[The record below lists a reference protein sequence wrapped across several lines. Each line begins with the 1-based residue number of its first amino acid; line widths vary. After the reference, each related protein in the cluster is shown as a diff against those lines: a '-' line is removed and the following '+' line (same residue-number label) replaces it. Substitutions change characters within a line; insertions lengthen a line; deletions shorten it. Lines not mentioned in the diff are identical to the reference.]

1 MSSIQADAAWVERDR
16 ARTTLGRVAGTLAH
30 RRPFVS
36 HGQTPDTKLTF
47 GCLPFVM
54 RTPIVAEMD
63 RNSHVTHRFMQ
74 APQFQL
80 NMIRARDYFLIASTP
95 RYRASRRRRVW
106 AASRQGMVLAIGV
119 AVLDC
124 IWLVTFHLEAA
135 GLVLA
140 LNLTIAVVAAV
151 GFLMLGSVA
160 KRKPEAVVFA
170 TLVAVDAA
178 SLALGLGYSALG
190 FVAVGYLLL
199 LPVVVPLVIP
209 WATRIHV
216 TWLGLHTAAVLG
228 YTLFAPT
235 ASIPDGARDQLLAL
249 LIVASAVSQSG
260 HVTGVRGRVSS
271 FTQIEQI
278 RALNRQARRDQTRLD
293 TLNAVLETTA
303 ATDTLT
309 GLGNRLALDAG
320 LRLARSRIE
329 RQRESYGLLILDLDR
344 FKAINDERGHL
355 AGDEVLRTASEAL
368 RGVLRAG
375 DSAYRY
381 GGEEFVALIL
391 LTQPQE
397 AHAAA
402 ERMRIAIESLQILNA
417 RNAPYGRL
425 TTSVG
430 VTTIGPLDLSA
441 DDAAWLARADAAL
454 YRAKTNGRNRSETAA
469 GGRHRSPSR
478 AAGAVPATSG

>member
-1 MSSIQADAAWVERDR
+1 
-16 ARTTLGRVAGTLAH
+16 
-30 RRPFVS
+30 
-36 HGQTPDTKLTF
+36 
-47 GCLPFVM
+47 
-54 RTPIVAEMD
+54 MD
-63 RNSHVTHRFMQ
+63 RDTQVTDRYMQ

-80 NMIRARDYFLIASTP
+80 NEIDARDYLSIASTP
-95 RYRASRRRRVW
+95 RYRASRRRRVR
-106 AASRQGMVLAIGV
+106 AAARQGMILAIGV
-119 AVLDC
+119 AIPNY
-124 IWLVTFHLEAA
+124 IWLVAFHLDA
-135 GLVLA
+135 GGLILA
-140 LNLTIAVVAAV
+140 LNLTIAVVAAA

-160 KRKPEAVVFA
+160 RRRPEGVVFA

-178 SLALGLGYSALG
+178 TIALGLGHPVLG

-199 LPVVVPLVIP
+199 LPVVVSLVIP

-216 TWLGLHTAAVLG
+216 TWLGLHAAAVLG

-235 ASIPDGARDQLLAL
+235 ASIPDGARDQLLGL
-249 LIVASAVSQSG
+249 LIVAIAVSQFG

-271 FTQIEQI
+271 FTQIQQI
-278 RALNRQARRDQTRLD
+278 KALNRQTRRDQVRLD
-293 TLNAVLETTA
+293 SLNAVLETTA
-303 ATDTLT
+303 ATDMLT

-355 AGDEVLRTASEAL
+355 AGDEVLRAASEAL

-391 LTQPQE
+391 LTRPPE
-397 AHAAA
+397 ALAAA
-402 ERMRIAIESLQILNA
+402 ERIRTAIESLQIPNA
-417 RNAPYGRL
+417 RNAPYGHL

-430 VTTIGPLDLSA
+430 VTIIGPLDLSA
-441 DDAAWLARADAAL
+441 DDASWLARADAAL
-454 YRAKTNGRNRSETAA
+454 YRAKANGRNRAEVGSRDENADGANRWSSPADRGRRDAMPVVPWSKASTVPGRLDRLA
-469 GGRHRSPSR
+469 GPR
-478 AAGAVPATSG
+478 GAR